1 MEPRIV
7 IKDEFMV
14 VGLEYIGKNENREIS
29 QMWGELFP
37 RISEIKNINNP
48 GIFYGVC
55 ECTGDAAT
63 GFSYIAG
70 QEVSDMDDIPEGMAG
85 KVIPAAKYAVYTHTG
100 SFEALSTT
108 YQNIFQT
115 WLPQSGMEIAD
126 GITLELY
133 DERFDN
139 FSEKSA
145 FDIYVPIK

>member
-7 IKDEFMV
+7 TRDEFMV
-14 VGLEYIGKNENREIS
+14 VGLEYIGKNENREIP

-37 RISEIKNINNP
+37 RIGEIKNIKNP
-48 GIFYGVC
+48 GVFYGVC
-55 ECTGDAAT
+55 ECTGDSN

-70 QEVSDMDDIPEGMAG
+70 QEVSSLDDIPQGMAG
-85 KVIPAAKYAVYTHTG
+85 KVVLAAKYAVYTHIG
-100 SFEALSTT
+100 SLEALSTT
-108 YQNIFQT
+108 YTNIFQT
-115 WLPQSGMEIAD
+115 WLPQSGMEIAS

-139 FSEKSA
+139 FSEKSE